1 MAPIIVSLVRERL
14 FRWPPQHNTITNQRD
29 ELFDSEG
36 GISLRVEYALS
47 KSLEYKPGVST
58 IIVTNFQ
65 DIAVFS
71 PPGKSSP
78 EPCFKKVV
86 TTQPIL
92 ALRVLATAILEEEEA
107 LIDVPGPGMEIDEEP
122 ILPKGPPID
131 PNQPLSADEQ
141 LFETYHRHSDFD
153 LVTLI
158 RDHARA
164 QQFFRW
170 KEKVQR
176 RYSKVVAHPNDTLSA
191 LTNQVGLIIPD
202 FHPVHPYEASEI
214 PLETAKHLTT
224 IRRES
229 PLMTAGLD
237 KILEQSECLTLKIQN
252 ILSEGSPRTMCTVY
266 QCEITSID
274 NKPVSSPSLC
284 LKLFDD
290 RFQMLRSPYD
300 GAEEADDS
308 LFPWWFTIDHIF
320 QANLIA
326 EPRALNEALAYE
338 KLRPVQGTVI
348 PWFYGIHQVRGMF
361 LL

>member
-1 MAPIIVSLVRERL
+1 M
-14 FRWPPQHNTITNQRD
+14 
-29 ELFDSEG
+29 FDSEG

-78 EPCFKKVV
+78 EACFKKVL
-86 TTQPIL
+86 TTQPVL

-107 LIDVPGPGMEIDEEP
+107 IIDVPGPDEWDDDP
-122 ILPKGPPID
+122 ILPKGPPLD
-131 PNQPLSADEQ
+131 PNQPLLADEQ

-158 RDHARA
+158 RDSARA

-170 KEKVQR
+170 KEQVQR
-176 RYSKVVAHPNDTLSA
+176 RYSRVVAQPNDTLSA

-202 FHPVHPYEASEI
+202 VHPVYPYDASEI
-214 PLETAKHLTT
+214 PLETANHLAT

-237 KILEQSECLTLKIQN
+237 KTLEQSKCLTLKIQN
-252 ILSEGSPRTMCTVY
+252 VLSEGSSRTMCTVY

-274 NKPVSSPSLC
+274 NKPVASPSLC
-284 LKLFDD
+284 LKLFD
-290 RFQMLRSPYD
+290 S
-300 GAEEADDS
+300 
-308 LFPWWFTIDHIF
+308 
-320 QANLIA
+320 
-326 EPRALNEALAYE
+326 
-338 KLRPVQGTVI
+338 
-348 PWFYGIHQVRGMF
+348 
-361 LL
+361 